1 MGASF
6 RSLFGYKN
14 KKRGQGGLM
23 AITVKLFATFRVGRG
38 KIVEMDYVPGMT
50 AQTVIDSL
58 GITAPEIAALIVDG
72 VDGKVE
78 NMLKVAIKEDGYLA
92 IFPPV
97 AGG

>member
-1 MGASF
+1 
-6 RSLFGYKN
+6 
-14 KKRGQGGLM
+14 M
-23 AITVKLFATFRVGRG
+23 AITVKLFATFREGRG
-38 KIVEMDYVPGMT
+38 KIVEMAYQPEMT
-50 AQTVIDSL
+50 AQTVIDAL

-78 NMLKVAIKEDGYLA
+78 DMLKRSIKEDGYLA